1 MKLELIT
8 AEGKDTLWMRKGRLI
23 RFPQLTMPLLAALT
37 PADVDV
43 HHTDEIVSAVK
54 FSREFDL
61 VGITTTTCSAPHAYE
76 IADEFRN
83 RGTPVVLGGPHPTL
97 MPEEA
102 SKHANSVVIGE
113 AEGIWSTL
121 IQDFKEENLKTFYK
135 SDTPPSLAGLPWAR
149 RDLIERRAYGR
160 GILIATRSC
169 PNRCGYC
176 MLPYFY
182 HHHYRCRPLN
192 EVLAEV
198 ASIKEKAVIF
208 WDDNI
213 IGNVA
218 YARELFQRLR
228 PLKKWWT
235 SQATFNIVDHD
246 DLVYLAAESGC
257 KALFIGLESI
267 SAASLQET
275 GKGFN
280 KPDLYLDGIRKLHD
294 AGIAIQAGLVFGFDS
309 DDITV
314 FERTLEFVEKA
325 GVDVASIQSLTP
337 FPGTRIFRQL
347 EEQQRIL
354 TYDWSKYN
362 AKTEVVF
369 KPKQMTPEQ
378 LQAGVEWFTKHFY
391 SLRSISHRLLT
402 ESQTGLWWN
411 VPRNLG
417 YKIAFDKLRKR
428 GFNPARELVQV
439 SEPHGAM
446 KRDGISKCVNSCEDS
461 LTESVVS
468 CADGQIP

>member
-8 AEGKDTLWMRKGRLI
+8 AEGKDTRWMRKGRLI

-37 PADVDV
+37 PSDVDV
-43 HHTDEIVSAVK
+43 HHTDEIVSKVT
-54 FSREFDL
+54 FSRAFDL

-76 IADEFRN
+76 LAEEFRN
-83 RGTPVVLGGPHPTL
+83 RGVPVVLGGPHPTL

-102 SKHANSVVIGE
+102 LRHANSVLIGE
-113 AEGIWSTL
+113 AEEMWPKL
-121 IQDFKEENLKTFYK
+121 LHDFKEGKLKPYYR
-135 SDTPPSLAGLPWAR
+135 SDTPPSLKGLPWAR

-176 MLPYFY
+176 MLPHFY
-182 HHHYRCRPLN
+182 HHHFRCRPLD

-213 IGNVA
+213 IGNIE

-228 PLKKWWT
+228 PFKKWWT

-246 DLVYLAAESGC
+246 DLVRLAAESGC

-267 SAASLQET
+267 SVASLKET
-275 GKGFN
+275 GKRFN
-280 KPDLYLDGIRKLHD
+280 KPHHYLAGIRKLHD
-294 AGIAIQAGLVFGFDS
+294 AGIAIQTGLVFGFDS
-309 DDITV
+309 DDVTV
-314 FERTLEFVEKA
+314 FERTLEFVGKA
-325 GVDVASIQSLTP
+325 GVDVASVQSLTP
-337 FPGTRIFRQL
+337 FPGTPIFRQL
-347 EEQQRIL
+347 EKQQRIL

-362 AKTEVVF
+362 AKTDVVF
-369 KPKQMTPEQ
+369 QPKQMTPDQ

-411 VPRNLG
+411 IPRNLG

-428 GFNPARELVQV
+428 GFNPAIESVHV
-439 SEPHGAM
+439 SETGRTM
-446 KRDGISKCVNSCEDS
+446 EVNEFQNIRKSDYDN
-461 LTESVVS
+461 LTN
-468 CADGQIP
+468 